1 MKACVEA
8 GVLTIPQSK
17 IVYKNGRG
25 RHIAGWNEYVEPL
38 RNRSLMWHQIW
49 KGQGSPK
56 EGYISQIMSKTRA
69 ENHYAIKVLRR
80 N

>member
-1 MKACVEA
+1 MCTEHYEIIDKLYELIVNACVEA

-56 EGYISQIMSKTRA
+56 EGYIAR
-69 ENHYAIKVLRR
+69 L
-80 N
+80 